1 MKKAIV
7 QTDLAPK
14 AIGPYSQGVRVGD
27 FFFFSGQIGLE
38 PATGDLKK
46 GFDEQLEQV
55 LSNIDGLL
63 KSEKLSHDNV
73 IKSTIFMTDLGQ
85 FAKVNTAYENF
96 FRPPYPARSTVQVAA
111 LPKGAVIEIEVIA
124 VHS

>member
-1 MKKAIV
+1 MKKAIID
-7 QTDLAPK
+7 TEMAPK

-27 FFFFSGQIGLE
+27 FCFFSGQIGLE
-38 PATGDLKK
+38 PTTGELKNN
-46 GFDEQLEQV
+46 FDEQLDQV
-55 LSNIDGLL
+55 LRNIDGLL
-63 KSEKLSHDNV
+63 KSEKLTHDNV

-85 FAKVNTAYENF
+85 FSKVNSAYEIF

>member
-1 MKKAIV
+1 MKKAIID
-7 QTDLAPK
+7 TEMAPK

-27 FFFFSGQIGLE
+27 FCFFSGQIGLE
-38 PATGDLKK
+38 PTTGELKNN
-46 GFDEQLEQV
+46 FDEQLDQV
-55 LSNIDGLL
+55 LRNIDGLL
-63 KSEKLSHDNV
+63 KSEKLTHDNV

-85 FAKVNTAYENF
+85 FSKVNSAYEIF
-96 FRPPYPARSTVQVAA
+96 FRPPYPARSTVQIAA